1 MTNIRVFVT
10 LLLAVQSVFIV
21 ADGWTAY
28 VERRRSRR
36 PVVRLSIFVFA
47 MAALYFAVQLALSSV
62 VPDFHRLIA
71 TLAGVLGIPGDS
83 GVGRTRGSAP
93 TGTSTMVALF
103 AAGYVTGTLFDYLVH
118 RFVLHRWLFVLH
130 ENHHLP
136 TTVSNLMPG
145 IAARPFVAIP
155 NLLINAASALVLL
168 AMVRATGQPAL
179 TGAFERLALPLVL
192 VFAFIA
198 CASHSSFLRRFDA
211 VDTVFRTLAIVTP
224 REHLVHHAAE
234 IEGNYGNFTM
244 IWDRLFGT
252 YVAPSVVAPAIGLRY
267 DQDFLGSLTGGL
279 IKLPP
284 ALRAYFSVDAVC
296 RITLDTAAVDRQN
309 VHHYD

>member
-1 MTNIRVFVT
+1 LNNIRLFVT
-10 LLLAVQSVFIV
+10 LLLVVQSAFLV
-21 ADGWTAY
+21 ADGWTAF
-28 VERRRSRR
+28 VDRRRPRR
-36 PVVRLSIFVFA
+36 QALRLSVFVFA

-62 VPDFHRLIA
+62 VPDFHRLLNG
-71 TLAGVLGIPGDS
+71 LAGLMGISHTPGATPP
-83 GVGRTRGSAP
+83 GAATVT
-93 TGTSTMVALF
+93 LLFF
-103 AAGYVTGTLFDYLVH
+103 AAYVAGTFFDYLVH
-118 RFVLHRWLFVLH
+118 RFLLHRWLFVLH

-136 TTVSNLMPG
+136 TMVSNLMPG

-155 NLLINAASALVLL
+155 NLLINGASVLVLL
-168 AMVRATGQPAL
+168 LLVAVTGRPAL
-179 TGAFERLALPLVL
+179 TDAFERIALPLVL

-211 VDTVFRTLAIVTP
+211 VDTVFRALAIVTP

-252 YVAPSVVAPAIGLRY
+252 YVPPPDVAPAIGLRY

-279 IKLPP
+279 IKLPR
-284 ALRAYFSVDAVC
+284 ALREYFSVDAVC
-296 RITLDTAAVDRQN
+296 RIRLDSTAAEVQN
-309 VHHYD
+309 VPNHYE

>member
-1 MTNIRVFVT
+1 
-10 LLLAVQSVFIV
+10 
-21 ADGWTAY
+21 
-28 VERRRSRR
+28 
-36 PVVRLSIFVFA
+36 
-47 MAALYFAVQLALSSV
+47 MAALYYSVQLALSSV
-62 VPDFHRLIA
+62 VPDFHRLI
-71 TLAGVLGIPGDS
+71 TSLAGVLGIRWDTSAARPG
-83 GVGRTRGSAP
+83 P
-93 TGTSTMVALF
+93 LTMAGLF
-103 AAGYVTGTLFDYLVH
+103 LAGYATGTLFDYLVH

-136 TTVSNLMPG
+136 TMVSNLMPG

-168 AMVRATGQPAL
+168 AMARATGLPAL

-211 VDTVFRTLAIVTP
+211 VDAVFRALAIVTP

-252 YVAPSVVAPAIGLRY
+252 YVAPPAVTPAIGLRY

-284 ALRAYFSVDAVC
+284 ALRAYFSVGAVC
-296 RITLDTAAVDRQN
+296 RITLDTAAIDRQN
-309 VHHYD
+309 VHHYE